1 MERKIVCMENGKS
14 AGIKMTWFG
23 NILYGLCDSKNMI
36 TRKLVKLYV
45 IC

>member
-1 MERKIVCMENGKS
+1 MYGKS

-36 TRKLVKLYV
+36 TRKLVKLYDYML
-45 IC
+45 IFQP